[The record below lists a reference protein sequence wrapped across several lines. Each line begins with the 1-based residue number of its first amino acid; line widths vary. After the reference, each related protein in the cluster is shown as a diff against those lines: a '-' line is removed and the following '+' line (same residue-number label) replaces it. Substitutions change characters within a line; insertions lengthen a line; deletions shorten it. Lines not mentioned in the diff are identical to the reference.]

1 MGLTFAEIVTGW
13 LSGSMN
19 SVFESFDAK
28 GIPCVAN
35 KVLIDSL
42 IIGFEFTNIPKD
54 CVNAAD
60 CLSVAVTQKQ
70 FQPTLAI
77 PAEKIAT
84 PVAGFR
90 LTQLPTS
97 SPFAYLIVYVI

>member
-1 MGLTFAEIVTGW
+1 

-19 SVFESFDAK
+19 SLFESFHAK

-60 CLSVAVTQKQ
+60 CLSVAVT
-70 FQPTLAI
+70 
-77 PAEKIAT
+77 
-84 PVAGFR
+84 
-90 LTQLPTS
+90 
-97 SPFAYLIVYVI
+97 